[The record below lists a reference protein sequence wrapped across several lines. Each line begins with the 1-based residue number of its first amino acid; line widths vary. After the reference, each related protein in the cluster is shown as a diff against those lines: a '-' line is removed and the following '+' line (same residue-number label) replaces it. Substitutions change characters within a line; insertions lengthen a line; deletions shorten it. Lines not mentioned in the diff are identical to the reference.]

1 MPIITISLVEG
12 RTAERKSALLRE
24 VTDAVA
30 RVLEAPP
37 ESIRVLLAE
46 IPAAHW
52 AVGGVAMSE
61 TRPVSDVDGM
71 P

>member
-12 RTAERKSALLRE
+12 RTAERKAALLRE
-24 VTDAVA
+24 VTEAVA
-30 RVLEAPP
+30 RVLEAPR

-46 IPAAHW
+46 IPATHW
-52 AVGGVAMSE
+52 AVGGVALSE
-61 TRPVSDVDGM
+61 TRLAPQADAE